1 MKSIRIVYWLQ
12 IRYIPHLPPQLW
24 VCLMLQQWQRMWIP
38 VKPELQNSS
47 QRLFAME
54 KEMSHHFL
62 AQSCCCDHWAM
73 AVSCKHHFW
82 ADSFAQTLL
91 QEKLLEACSH
101 GAGARLHPKKCKIMN
116 GIFLIYKMNA
126 GCSTHVLLKDSSL
139 LFCLRSFFPKIML
152 ACDNP
157 NIHNMQVN
165 FHEAEENSNTS
176 YWRKL
181 NLIFHSIKTSL
192 HRQDKSHELL

>member
-38 VKPELQNSS
+38 AKPELQNSS

-101 GAGARLHPKKCKIMN
+101 GAGARLHPKLQNYEWHLPHLQNECW
-116 GIFLIYKMNA
+116 
-126 GCSTHVLLKDSSL
+126 VLHQCAVERFFTVILSEEFFSKDYVGMWQ
-139 LFCLRSFFPKIML
+139 P
-152 ACDNP
+152 
-157 NIHNMQVN
+157 Q
-165 FHEAEENSNTS
+165 
-176 YWRKL
+176 
-181 NLIFHSIKTSL
+181 HS
-192 HRQDKSHELL
+192 